1 MDKDIDF
8 RSLVPDNYRHQG
20 ALDFNA
26 AQYTATSHI
35 YDDLPLSWQG
45 GDLGMFA
52 VSDIA
57 NRLLRRGATPRYFA
71 ADLIIDTDTPISE
84 LHRLRDSMRDALVQ
98 AEMECVS
105 IHTSLSTRGPR
116 YGVAISCFGLGLL
129 PPDLDI
135 GAACIEPDDI
145 VLVSGPVG
153 AHGVAVDIAR
163 GEGIDPVAEVVDHPV
178 SLGDMVHALLRD
190 TPGIRAMLLP
200 TRAEGLMDS
209 LRRAAKRSYMAVNVD
224 RTLVPVDSAVADYC
238 AARGLDPLAMP
249 TAGVLVAIV
258 PRSQTRAA
266 LDSIRR
272 SAYGSMAAAIG
283 TIEELPAGEVI
294 IN

>member
-20 ALDFNA
+20 PLDFNA
-26 AQYTATSHI
+26 AQYSVTSRI

-45 GDLGMFA
+45 GDIGMLA

-57 NRLLRRGATPRYFA
+57 NRLLRRGATPRYFI
-71 ADLIIDTDTPISE
+71 ADMIIDTDTPLSE
-84 LHRLRDSMRDALVQ
+84 LHRLRESMRTALVQ

-105 IHTSLSTRGPR
+105 IHTHLSTRGPR
-116 YGVAISCFGLGLL
+116 YGVSISAFGIGEL
-129 PPDLDI
+129 PPDLDV
-135 GAACIEPDDI
+135 GAQCIEPDDI
-145 VLVSGPVG
+145 VIVSGPVG
-153 AHGVAVDIAR
+153 AHGVAVGIAR
-163 GEGIDPVAEVVDHPV
+163 GEGADPVAEVVDHPV

-190 TPGIRAMLLP
+190 APGIRAMLLP
-200 TRAEGLMDS
+200 TRAEGLMAA
-209 LRRAAKRSYMAVNVD
+209 LRRAAKRSFMAVNVD
-224 RTLVPVDSAVADYC
+224 RNLVPVDSAVADYC
-238 AARGLDPLAMP
+238 AVRGLDPLALP

-266 LDSIRR
+266 LDSIKR
-272 SAYGSMAAAIG
+272 SAYGSLAAAIG

-294 IN
+294 VN

>member
-20 ALDFNA
+20 ALDFYA

-71 ADLIIDTDTPISE
+71 ADLIIDTDTSISE

-135 GAACIEPDDI
+135 GASCIEPDDI

-163 GEGIDPVAEVVDHPV
+163 GEGIDPMAEVVDHPV

>member
-8 RSLVPDNYRHQG
+8 RTLVPDAYRHQG
-20 ALDFNA
+20 PVDFSSS
-26 AQYTATSHI
+26 QYTVTSRI

-45 GDLGMFA
+45 GDVGVLA

-57 NRLLRRGATPRYFA
+57 NRLLRRGATPRYFV
-71 ADLIIDTDTPISE
+71 ADLLIDTDTPLAM
-84 LHRLRDSMRDALVQ
+84 LHRIRESMRNALVQ
-98 AEMECVS
+98 AEMECVG
-105 IHTSLSTRGPR
+105 IHTSLTTRGPR
-116 YGVAISCFGLGLL
+116 YGVAISCFGVGEL

-135 GAACIEPDDI
+135 GAQCIEPDDI
-145 VLVSGPVG
+145 VLLSGPVG

-163 GEGIDPVAEVVDHPV
+163 GDAPDPLAEVEDTPV
-178 SLGDMVHALLRD
+178 SLGDMVHSLLRD
-190 TPGIRAMLLP
+190 APGIRAMLLP
-200 TRAEGLMDS
+200 TRPEGLMDA
-209 LRRAAKRSYMAVNVD
+209 LRRAAHRSYSAVNVD
-224 RTLVPVDSAVADYC
+224 RKLVPVERGVAEYC
-238 AARGLDPLAMP
+238 AANSLDPLSVP

-272 SAYGSMAAAIG
+272 SPYGSQAVAIG
-283 TIEELPAGEVI
+283 TIEDLPSGEVI